1 MYKTSIRDKQ
11 VIFKKD
17 RKMSD
22 ERFLLACRQLETLES
37 LLDFEHERLILIKD
51 PLQNT
56 IIIEKRAQKHAPFIF
71 TATSCTRR
79 SSSLRNSKKNSFLL
93 SENDYNIVC

>member
-1 MYKTSIRDKQ
+1 MYKTNIGNMQ

-22 ERFLLACRQLETLES
+22 DRFLQACSQLETLES

-51 PLQNT
+51 ALQNT
-56 IIIEKRAQKHAPFIF
+56 IIVE
-71 TATSCTRR
+71 
-79 SSSLRNSKKNSFLL
+79 KKNTQICTIYLHSYITNEEIIKLA
-93 SENDYNIVC
+93 

>member
-1 MYKTSIRDKQ
+1 MYKTSIGNMQ

-22 ERFLLACRQLETLES
+22 DRFLQACSQLETLES

-51 PLQNT
+51 ALQNT
-56 IIIEKRAQKHAPFIF
+56 IIVE
-71 TATSCTRR
+71 
-79 SSSLRNSKKNSFLL
+79 KKNTQICTIYLHSYITNEEIIKLA
-93 SENDYNIVC
+93 

>member
-1 MYKTSIRDKQ
+1 MGNVYKTNIGNMQ

-22 ERFLLACRQLETLES
+22 DRFLQACSQLETLES

-51 PLQNT
+51 ALQNT
-56 IIIEKRAQKHAPFIF
+56 IIVE
-71 TATSCTRR
+71 
-79 SSSLRNSKKNSFLL
+79 KKNTQICTIYLHSYITNEEIIKLA
-93 SENDYNIVC
+93 

>member
-1 MYKTSIRDKQ
+1 VENVYKTSIGDKQ

-22 ERFLLACRQLETLES
+22 ERFLLACRQLEALES
-37 LLDFEHERLILIKD
+37 LLDFERERLILIKD

-56 IIIEKRAQKHAPFIF
+56 IIIEKKS
-71 TATSCTRR
+71 TETCTIYLH
-79 SSSLRNSKKNSFLL
+79 SYILHDEIIKLA
-93 SENDYNIVC
+93 

>member
-1 MYKTSIRDKQ
+1 VYKTNIGNMQ

-22 ERFLLACRQLETLES
+22 DRFLQACSQLETLES

-51 PLQNT
+51 ALQNT
-56 IIIEKRAQKHAPFIF
+56 IIVE
-71 TATSCTRR
+71 
-79 SSSLRNSKKNSFLL
+79 KKNTQICTIYLHSYITNEEIIKLA
-93 SENDYNIVC
+93 